1 MVEVGGGAGGEEG
14 GGGGGEIAVSFLPIF
29 FSSLFR
35 PLRLITG
42 DTNPIS
48 PLLVTALT
56 GFCVLIP
63 PPPTAPPTPC
73 VVTHTHTHT
82 RA

>member
-1 MVEVGGGAGGEEG
+1 MVEVEGGVGWGVEEG

-63 PPPTAPPTPC
+63 PTAPPTPC

-82 RA
+82 RV